1 MNIIISN
8 NSDDPL
14 YKQIK
19 DQIKESILKN
29 ELVEGDALPSI
40 RNFASEINVSV
51 LTIRRVYQELEEEGF
66 VKRQAGLGTFVSSG
80 NLDLIKDAKYRTIE
94 EQLKKVI
101 KDAKMLNISIE
112 ELREMMEI
120 LYGEDIYE

>member
-29 ELVEGDALPSI
+29 ELVEGDVLPSI
-40 RNFASEINVSV
+40 RNFASDINVSV

-80 NLDLIKDAKYRTIE
+80 NLDLIKDAKYRAIE

-120 LYGEDIYE
+120 LYEEDIYE